1 MRNSVLVG
9 SREAKKKENN
19 FRGDGVS
26 NSVSHEEGTEN
37 TWETDAG
44 GVLRGVSG
52 EERFWS

>member
-1 MRNSVLVG
+1 MG